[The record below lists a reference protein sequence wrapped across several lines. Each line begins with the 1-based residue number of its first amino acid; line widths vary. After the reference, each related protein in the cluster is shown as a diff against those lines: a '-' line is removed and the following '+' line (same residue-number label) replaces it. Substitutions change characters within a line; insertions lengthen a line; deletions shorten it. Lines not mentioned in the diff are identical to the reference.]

1 MKSPDRYF
9 RELWEGKRTGLLDK
23 LIVALLVPCAL
34 VYRVVLRI
42 RAFLYCRGIMPSF
55 TLGVPVISVG
65 NLSVGGTGKTPL
77 TVLIAR
83 LLIARGK
90 QVVVLS
96 RGYGGAGG
104 SAVRI
109 VSDGSRILLPV
120 SEAGDEPV
128 LLARSVPGLIVVTC
142 SDRYN
147 GGLEALERFRPDI
160 FLLDDGFQ
168 HLRLQRDLNILLLD
182 AAKPFG
188 NRWTLPAG
196 LLREPLSAVRRADL
210 IVYTRADGAKEY
222 PPLADIPV
230 CRSVHR
236 LSGIVSLS
244 GGEPSSFSLLA
255 GKKGVACAGI
265 ADPDA
270 FFDALTREG
279 VDLVATLTF
288 QDHCFYGRTERAEI
302 RRVMTETGADF
313 LITTEKDAVKLTA
326 FPDVPEAAYAAV
338 LTLEIIDPGL
348 LEAEIEKL
356 L

>member
-9 RELWEGKRTGLLDK
+9 RELWEGKRSGWVDK
-23 LIVALLVPCAL
+23 LIVALLVPFAL
-34 VYRVVLRI
+34 VYSVVLRI
-42 RAFLYCRGIMPSF
+42 RGFLYSRGIMPSF
-55 TLGVPVISVG
+55 ALGVPVISVG

-77 TVLIAR
+77 TILIAR

-90 QVVVLS
+90 RVVVLS

-104 SAVRI
+104 NAVRI
-109 VSDGSRILLPV
+109 VSDGIGILLPV

-142 SDRYN
+142 SDRYR
-147 GGLEALERFRPDI
+147 GGLAALKQFRPDI

-182 AAKPFG
+182 AVRPFG
-188 NRWTLPAG
+188 NGWTLPAG

-210 IVYTRADGAKEY
+210 IIYTRADGAKLCRA
-222 PPLADIPV
+222 LAEIPV
-230 CRSVHR
+230 CRSAHR
-236 LSGIVSLS
+236 LSGVVSML
-244 GGEPSSFSLLA
+244 GGELTAFSIFA

-265 ADPDA
+265 ADPEA
-270 FFDALTREG
+270 FFNSLYREG
-279 VDLVATLTF
+279 VDLAATLAF
-288 QDHCFYGRTERAEI
+288 QDHCLYDRTERAEI
-302 RRVMTETGADF
+302 QRVITETGADF
-313 LITTEKDAVKLTA
+313 LITTEKDAVKLA
-326 FPDVPEAAYAAV
+326 AYPDVSGIAFAAV
-338 LTLEIIDPGL
+338 LTLEIIDSGV